1 MYGRKTRAKISS
13 TEVEDIHFYIDKVNL
28 VVLNTCTR
36 NNCMFQNTALSLFTE
51 NLAPVLRAV
60 QITNG
65 CELKTG

>member
-36 NNCMFQNTALSLFTE
+36 NNRSRIQHCPCSLKIW
-51 NLAPVLRAV
+51 LLYL
-60 QITNG
+60 
-65 CELKTG
+65 ELYK